1 MKQRRGYSRGEQK
14 ERILNVFVEN
24 IQAGGDGH
32 LTMNYIAR
40 KLGLVPSQHVTD
52 ILHEL
57 HIEGELIVQWELRP
71 GRWAGRMW
79 WLANDSKI
87 EYIRRE
93 VLINGKSAN
102 WEDFQ
107 DFIE

>member
-24 IQAGGDGH
+24 IQSGGDGA

-40 KLGLVPSQHVTD
+40 ALGLVPSQHVTD
-52 ILHEL
+52 LLHEL
-57 HIEGELIVQWELRP
+57 HVEGELIVQWQMRP

-79 WLANDSKI
+79 MLANDSRIPTK
-87 EYIRRE
+87 RT
-93 VLINGKSAN
+93 VVVNGDTVVINKS
-102 WEDFQ
+102 WDLLS
-107 DFIE
+107 